1 MARIAVVGC
10 GAMGS
15 VYAGL
20 LAASGHDVLAV
31 DPWAAHMQAI
41 AERGLQVSGA
51 SGEHLVRLRAATV
64 APAEPMDLVI
74 VATKAAEV
82 AAAARQAQA
91 LLGPETVVLTIQNGL
106 GSAERVAEAVG
117 AERLAVGI
125 AGGFG
130 AAMRGPGAVHH
141 NGMEIVRMG
150 AHVAGA
156 NVAGV
161 GLDAARLEQVAALW
175 RGAGFRAEAVAD
187 IAAMQWEKLICN
199 CAYSAPCALVAM
211 TIGQVMDDAEMGPVS
226 RACATE
232 AWEVARARG
241 VAIDVADP
249 IAHVRAFGARIPH
262 AKPSLLLDHEAGRRS
277 EIDAINGAIPRE
289 AAKAG
294 ITAPVN
300 ATLAALVR
308 VRERGFP
315 AR

>member
-31 DPWAAHMQAI
+31 DPWAAHMEAI

-51 SGEHLVRLRAATV
+51 SGEHRVRMRTATV

-82 AAAARQAQA
+82 AAAARQARA

-150 AHVAGA
+150 AHAPGA
-156 NVAGV
+156 

-199 CAYSAPCALVAM
+199 CAYSAPCALAGMIV
-211 TIGQVMDDAEMGPVS
+211 GQVMDDAEMGPVS

-289 AAKAG
+289 AAKVGA
-294 ITAPVN
+294 TAPVN
-300 ATLAALVR
+300 AALAALVR

-315 AR
+315 AA